1 MRRRPLREELRD
13 VFDELS
19 EPAHPA
25 LSARIRHQIANPPP
39 STQAPRLAVAFAL
52 VATVLIVA
60 SLILV
65 GRHAI
70 PLPPTTPAGHPAPTS
85 VAETPAPTASATQT
99 QPAVVPSASAPT
111 ANLPAFTC
119 AAQSGGGASMPAPP
133 IGVTDVRAG
142 PQNGYDRFVIQLNGA
157 VPHYDVTPQSNAT
170 FVQDPS
176 GLRVTLTGS
185 AGLVVTLH
193 GAQSQGTYGGQTDQH
208 PSGTSVLREARQV
221 GDFEGVVS
229 WGLGLSH
236 TACFR
241 AFTLTGP
248 ARLVIDIKT

>member
-1 MRRRPLREELRD
+1 MRRRPLREELRE
-13 VFDELS
+13 VFDDLS

-25 LSARIRHQIANPPP
+25 LSARIRQQIANPPP
-39 STQAPRLAVAFAL
+39 SAQAPRLAVAFAL

-70 PLPPTTPAGHPAPTS
+70 PLPPTTPAGQPTS
-85 VAETPAPTASATQT
+85 VAQTPAPTTAPTQT
-99 QPAVVPSASAPT
+99 QPAVVPSGSAPT

-119 AAQSGGGASMPAPP
+119 TAQSGGGVSAPAPL

-142 PQNGYDRFVIQLNGA
+142 PQSGYDRFVIQLNGP
-157 VPHYDVTPQSNAT
+157 VPHYDVTPQSSAT
-170 FVQDPS
+170 FVQDAS
-176 GLRVTLTGS
+176 GAPVTLAGS
-185 AGLVVTLH
+185 AGLAVRLH
-193 GAQSQGTYGGQTDQH
+193 GAQSHGTYNGQADQH
-208 PSGTSVLREARQV
+208 PAGTAVLREARQT